1 MKSTKSKAHLWFFKY
16 STMQDIIRGNGTHV
30 FRLNEN
36 REIGTYLRYI
46 FPGFLH
52 LIIMIYEN
60 SSTPLSYKSVLCDI
74 YIEIDASG
82 NVDVSWCCMHDI
94 YI

>member
-1 MKSTKSKAHLWFFKY
+1 MKVEKLEHIY
-16 STMQDIIRGNGTHV
+16 V
-30 FRLNEN
+30 
-36 REIGTYLRYI
+36 YI

-52 LIIMIYEN
+52 LIIMIYAN

-82 NVDVSWCCMHDI
+82 NVDISWCRMHDI
-94 YI
+94 YITLFGYSVAG